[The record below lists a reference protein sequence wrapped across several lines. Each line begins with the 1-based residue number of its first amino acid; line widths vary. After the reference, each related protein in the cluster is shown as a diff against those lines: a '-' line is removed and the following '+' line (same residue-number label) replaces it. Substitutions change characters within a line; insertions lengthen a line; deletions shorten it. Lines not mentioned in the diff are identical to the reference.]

1 MNEIF
6 AGKEKGTIVKTF
18 KISFFEIYQEQIRD
32 LLDPTIHERDIS
44 IRDNNGSIHIKGI
57 SERVAETVDDAMK
70 CLAEGRLNRTVGE
83 TAIHAH
89 SSRSHAI
96 FSITLETFSRG
107 ECTPH
112 HALFKQTDQIVQRSK
127 LHIVDLA
134 GSERLKR
141 TGNEGLRLRESVK
154 INSGLLALGNV
165 VSVLGDEK
173 QIDSERP
180 AHVPYRES
188 KLTRILQD
196 SLGGN
201 ALTLMI
207 ACISPLEQDL
217 EETVNTL
224 KYANRA
230 RKIHNKPIL
239 NIIDQQALERTN
251 LHQKINQLEL
261 ELKERDSALPLK
273 SELVDFDGFPK
284 AFLQELKVRTIKGIN
299 AIKALAVLKQEKEE
313 LEKELET
320 LRNLT
325 ILMKPEV
332 EVEPR
337 ISSASL
343 KSLMEFALSC
353 ILGKEVEQKETEK
366 VRNVLDDYFTS
377 TSAMEHTLP
386 LNTDSMVNPTARYQ
400 RRNRIQ
406 SMVPQINHSYDLE
419 EAGALKSKLIDYE
432 SLLNNKV
439 TLIAELE
446 AANHTLQ
453 NQVKTLEGFREGNL
467 GITEEEVF
475 GSPRYFFLTE
485 IK

>member
-1 MNEIF
+1 M
-6 AGKEKGTIVKTF
+6 
-18 KISFFEIYQEQIRD
+18 
-32 LLDPTIHERDIS
+32 LDPTIHERDIS

-57 SERVAETVDDAMK
+57 SERVAESVEDAMK
-70 CLAEGRLNRTVGE
+70 CLADGTLNRTVGE

-107 ECTPH
+107 ENTPH

-141 TGNEGLRLRESVK
+141 TGNEGVRLRESVK

-165 VSVLGDEK
+165 ISVLGDEK
-173 QIDSERP
+173 LIDSERP

-201 ALTLMI
+201 AHTLMI

-217 EETVNTL
+217 EETINTL

-261 ELKERDSALPLK
+261 ELKERESALSPK
-273 SELVDFDGFPK
+273 SELVDWNGFPK
-284 AFLQELKVRTIKGIN
+284 AFLKELKVRTIKGTN
-299 AIKALAVLKQEKEE
+299 AIKALDLLKQEKEE

-325 ILMKPEV
+325 IKTKPEV
-332 EVEPR
+332 DLEPR
-337 ISSASL
+337 ISSANL
-343 KSLMEFALSC
+343 KSVMEFALSC
-353 ILGKEVEQKETEK
+353 ILGKEVGQKETEK
-366 VRNVLDDYFTS
+366 VRNVLDDYFSS
-377 TSAMEHTLP
+377 TSATEQILS
-386 LNTDSMVNPTARYQ
+386 LNTDSKVNPTARYQ

-406 SMVPQINHSYDLE
+406 SAVPQIDNSFDVE
-419 EAGALKSKLIDYE
+419 EAVALKAKLIDYE

-439 TLIAELE
+439 ALIAELE

-453 NQVKTLEGFREGNL
+453 NQVKALEGFRAGNL
-467 GITEEEVF
+467 GIIEEAVV
-475 GSPRYFFLTE
+475 GSTRYFFLTE
-485 IK
+485 TK